1 MATDLLDLVTKGLG
15 SDFTSKI
22 AGIVGESPQATQG
35 MLASGLPLLFSG
47 LANKAGAPDGAS
59 DVLNLL
65 TNFGA
70 ADTQL
75 SDIGGLLSGGG
86 LGGLGT
92 AGNTIISA
100 LFGNKS
106 NGISSALAGL
116 AGVKPGSATTLLSAL
131 APLAF
136 GLLRKYTASQGLG
149 ASGLASLLLGQRD
162 SFARQVPE
170 SLSRAAG
177 FGPVSHITAKQE
189 SPPKSP
195 GFLRWLPWI
204 IGAVLALWLLSRCTG
219 SKDVTPVQAVP
230 ALVTAPAPA
239 PAVPATATLYFD
251 TGSAVPAADA
261 STELAAV
268 VDHAKANPSAR
279 LAVSGFHD
287 PSGDAAANE
296 AVSLARATAVRD
308 LLIGLGVPA
317 AQIDL
322 EKPVVT
328 TGGGEERASRRV
340 EVSVR

>member
-35 MLASGLPLLFSG
+35 VLASGLPLLFSG

-136 GLLRKYTASQGLG
+136 GVLRKYTASHGLG

-189 SPPKSP
+189 SPSKSS

-204 IGAVLALWLLSRCTG
+204 IGAVLALWLLSRCT
-219 SKDVTPVQAVP
+219 SQKEVAPVEAVP
-230 ALVTAPAPA
+230 APVTE
-239 PAVPATATLYFD
+239 T
-251 TGSAVPAADA
+251 
-261 STELAAV
+261 
-268 VDHAKANPSAR
+268 
-279 LAVSGFHD
+279 
-287 PSGDAAANE
+287 
-296 AVSLARATAVRD
+296 
-308 LLIGLGVPA
+308 VPA

-328 TGGGEERASRRV
+328 TGGGEERAARRV